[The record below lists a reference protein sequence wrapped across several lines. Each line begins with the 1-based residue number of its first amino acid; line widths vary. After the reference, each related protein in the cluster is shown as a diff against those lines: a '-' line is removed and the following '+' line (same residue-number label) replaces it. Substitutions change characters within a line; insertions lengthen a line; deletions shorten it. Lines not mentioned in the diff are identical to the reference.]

1 MKAKRKILILGWDA
15 ADWEVIDQLI
25 AKGKMKTLA
34 GLLQKGVRSAIQT
47 LDPPIS
53 PMLWTTIATGK
64 LPDKHGIVGFT
75 EPDPNTGFPRPLQ
88 GTSRKVK
95 AFWNMAGQYGLKSN
109 IVAWWPSHPAE
120 PIHGV
125 MVSNFFQTMSTD
137 DPKKWPA
144 PKHCVHPP
152 ELEKELKTLRVH
164 AQELTPPMVLPF
176 VPNLFHLDEESKKHI
191 PALFKEIS
199 HATTLQS
206 ISTWLMDNTEWDIT
220 AVYFEFLDHMSH
232 NCMKFRAPFR
242 EGVDPKKFENF
253 KDVVDGA
260 YEYQDM
266 MLEAML
272 QQIDEH
278 TAVMILSDHGFESG
292 IMRPRKLPKE
302 IAGPTNEHSEFGVF
316 FMCGPGIKKGE
327 RIYGTSVTDVTPTLL
342 AYLGLPVGRDMDG
355 KVLSEVFESAPE
367 INWID
372 SWETHDIGNPGKYPD
387 DVLVDP
393 WDAKASMDQLVE
405 LGYIERPPE
414 NAEEAFRIFANE
426 RDYFLARNFAFSKR
440 IPEAIALM
448 KPLVERKPDHR
459 FRIFLAQLYL
469 QNKEYSACKKEINLL
484 REEENADI
492 TFADF
497 LEGKLELDVLH
508 PKKAQL
514 LFEKVLKQTPASSDA
529 RLGLS
534 NALQRQRLWQ
544 EALQVLNGVLQDNPR
559 NLKALFSK
567 AICLLRTNNYED
579 AVDTFLELLEYKH
592 HYPVAHFYF
601 SEALIGIGEY
611 EVAADA
617 LKTAVSQAPGM
628 VKAFRSLVDLF
639 TNHLKNDQER
649 KIWEEKLKSLLK
661 GKRSILTGPLEG
673 GKEKIAE
680 WLIQKGIKVETVPF
694 TDADNGYILP
704 LRPDV
709 LENAGETVLVMEI
722 AQLMQI
728 RHQYDFR
735 IVFVGTDLLNLVG
748 KQFQKYANERAKKEG
763 IYPTQLQQLNEDQH
777 RVVEEFI
784 SMHPEIDWLQING
797 LDFEADSGSMG
808 EKILEFLFEMNR

>member
-25 AKGKMKTLA
+25 ARGKMKTLSA
-34 GLLQKGVRSAIQT
+34 LLQKGVRGAIQT

-75 EPDPNTGFPRPLQ
+75 EPDPNTGFPRPLH

-95 AFWNMAGQYGLKSN
+95 AFWNMAGQYGMKSN
-109 IVAWWPSHPAE
+109 IVAWWPTHPAE
-120 PIHGV
+120 PINGV

-137 DPKKWPA
+137 DPNKWPA
-144 PKHCVHPP
+144 PKNCVHPP
-152 ELEKELKTLRVH
+152 ELESSLKPLRVH
-164 AQELTPPMVLPF
+164 AQELTPPMVLQF
-176 VPNLFHLDEESKKHI
+176 VPNLFQLDEDSKKHI
-191 PALFKEIS
+191 PAIFKELS

-206 ISTWLMDNTEWDIT
+206 IGTWLMDNTEWDIT

-266 MLEAML
+266 MLESML
-272 QQIDEH
+272 QQIDED

-355 KVLSEVFESAPE
+355 KVLTEVFESAPE

-372 SWETHDIGNPGKYPD
+372 SWETHDVGDPGKYPEE
-387 DVLVDP
+387 VLVDP

-414 NAEEAFRIFANE
+414 NAEEAYRIFANE

-440 IPEAIALM
+440 TPEAIALM

-469 QNKEYSACKKEINLL
+469 QNKDFGACKQEIKLL
-484 REEENADI
+484 REMEDADLS
-492 TFADF
+492 FADY
-497 LEGKLELDVLH
+497 LEAKLELEVLH

-514 LFEKVLKQTPASSDA
+514 LFENVLKQNPASSDA

-534 NALQRQRLWQ
+534 SAYQRQKLWSDS
-544 EALQVLNGVLQDNPR
+544 LHVLNGILQDNPR

-567 AICLLRTNNYED
+567 GIALLRTENFEE
-579 AVDTFLELLEYKH
+579 AIDTFLELLEYKH
-592 HYPVAHFYF
+592 HYPVAHYFF
-601 SEALIGIGEY
+601 SEALIGAGEF
-611 EVAADA
+611 EVASDA
-617 LKTAVSQAPGM
+617 LKTAISQAPGM
-628 VKAFRSLVDLF
+628 VKAFRLLVNLYDK
-639 TNHLKNDQER
+639 HLNNP
-649 KIWEEKLKSLLK
+649 EEKAYWETQLQSLLK
-661 GKRSILTGPLEG
+661 GKRRILTGPLEG
-673 GKEKIAE
+673 GKERVAD
-680 WLIQKGIKVETVPF
+680 WLKQKGFQIEQVLF
-694 TDADNGYILP
+694 TDSESGFILP
-704 LRPDV
+704 LRPEV
-709 LENAGETVLVMEI
+709 LENADDKVLVMEI

-728 RHQYDFR
+728 RHQYEFS

-748 KQFQKYANERAKKEG
+748 KQFEKFANERAKAKG
-763 IYPTQLQQLNEDQH
+763 IYPTQLQQLNEEQLK
-777 RVVEEFI
+777 VVEEFI
-784 SMHPEIDWLQING
+784 AMHPEIDWLQING
-797 LDFEADSGSMG
+797 VDFEADSGSLR
-808 EKILEFLFEMNR
+808 ENILEFLFGMNR